1 YWADGSRKTAE
12 TTAPDGT
19 RTTVLF
25 HYTPDGAIANDTHT
39 DAGGG
44 QPRSGSYLTGAGG
57 REARTLAGTPGAA
70 RYLHAD
76 RRGNTVLETGQSA
89 QALTARAY
97 TDYGRETGPDGT
109 PAPAAH
115 RAADPAANPFR

>member
-1 YWADGSRKTAE
+1 SRKTTE
-12 TTAPDGT
+12 TTNSRKTTETTNPDGT

-39 DAGGG
+39 GAGSGG
-44 QPRSGSYLTGAGG
+44 QPRTGSYLTGPAGG
-57 REARTLAGTPGAA
+57 REARTLTGTPGAA

-97 TDYGRETGPDGT
+97 TDYGRETRPDGT
-109 PAPAAH
+109 PAPAA
-115 RAADPAANPFR
+115 